1 MAPPEP
7 LTLSEYDEREV
18 HHPPPSLRAR
28 EALDRELGRRLQ
40 LTWLA
45 DDRLRIRTSSW
56 VGVVR
61 LSDGTPIRVV
71 PKLAG
76 DELQVLYMVGLAGG
90 LRPDELLALERSID
104 TGASR
109 DLVDLLC
116 ALLVSATSQLLASGA
131 IRDYRQ
137 HGGDLPYV
145 RGRVD
150 VVSQS
155 TRHFGRVDVLACHF
169 EAFDHDV
176 LENRVLRVA
185 LERAAAVTADPTVK
199 RRARQLH
206 NELLDIAPGP
216 CPAAVDVERQLQY
229 DRRNEGYRTA
239 HVWALALLKNQS
251 VVRPFDDAGQ
261 RGSVFL
267 IDMNGLFERFVE
279 WLFRRTLDP
288 GEFDVQAQYR
298 DRSLLWNGQKRWGT
312 VVPDLLLRRRQAT
325 LAVDAKYKRYDVKRV
340 SPDDL
345 YQLFLY
351 AQAYRGFGETPSSVL
366 VFPSESHQA
375 VQRLDLRV
383 GGDTKTSVVAVALH
397 LPELLEELRASP
409 PEGDPVPARVR
420 RQLEA
425 AMDHV
430 KGHQRRDDVAS
441 TPPVML
447 PGSTSDRRTGLS
459 AAPAVGGSVVPTE
472 DQRPVDPWAA
482 VLGADYAAESTT
494 ASVPVPD
501 PTAPWWQLEEFALT
515 FDGYAKFGGF
525 DRLSN
530 MANAAAKA
538 WHDRGTL
545 PATLEEARGSLF
557 FEQRR
562 HRHLDSYPRGTSL
575 DYVRALVQRIH
586 DLSGGTVE
594 RQAPIL

>member
-7 LTLSEYDEREV
+7 LTLTEYDECEV
-18 HHPPPSLRAR
+18 HHPPPSLRVR
-28 EALDRELGRRLQ
+28 KALDRELGRRLQ

-61 LSDGTPIRVV
+61 LPDATSVRVV

-76 DELQVLYMVGLAGG
+76 DELQVLYMLGLVGG
-90 LRPDELLALERSID
+90 LRPDELLTLERSID
-104 TGASR
+104 TAVSR

-116 ALLVSATSQLLASGA
+116 ALLISATSQLLASGA

-137 HGGDLPYV
+137 HQDDLPYV
-145 RGRVD
+145 RGRVEL
-150 VVSQS
+150 VSQS

-185 LERAAAVTADPTVK
+185 LARASDVGVDPTIK

-206 NELLDIAPGP
+206 DELLDIAPGS
-216 CPAAVDVERQLQY
+216 CPSPADVERQLQY

-251 VVRPFDDAGQ
+251 VVRPFDDVGQ
-261 RGSVFL
+261 HSNVFL
-267 IDMNGLFERFVE
+267 IDMNSLFERFVE
-279 WLFRRTLDP
+279 WLFKRTLDP
-288 GEFDVQAQYR
+288 GQFDVQAQYR

-312 VVPDLLLRRRQAT
+312 VVPDLLIRRGQAT
-325 LAVDAKYKRYDVKRV
+325 LAVDAKYKRYDLKRV

-366 VFPSESHQA
+366 VFPSESRQA
-375 VQRLDLRV
+375 TQRLDLRV
-383 GGDTKTSVVAVALH
+383 GGATKTFVVAVALH
-397 LPELLEELRASP
+397 LQKLLEELRSSP
-409 PEGDPVPARVR
+409 LGAEAVPASVR
-420 RQLEA
+420 RDLED
-425 AMDHV
+425 AMACDQV
-430 KGHQRRDDVAS
+430 LQRRDGLAPAAPALLPRP
-441 TPPVML
+441 TP
-447 PGSTSDRRTGLS
+447 DRRTDRS
-459 AAPAVGGSVVPTE
+459 SDPIHGGSAVPTDDE
-472 DQRPVDPWAA
+472 SFLDPWAA
-482 VLGADYAAESTT
+482 VLGEEF
-494 ASVPVPD
+494 ASEPTNGIPVPP
-501 PTAPWWQLEEFALT
+501 PTAPWWQLAEFALT
-515 FDGYAKFGGF
+515 FDGYKRFGGF
-525 DRLSN
+525 DPLSD

-538 WHDRGTL
+538 WHNRRAL
-545 PATLEEARGSLF
+545 PATLDEARGSLF

-562 HRHLDSYPRGTSL
+562 HRHMDSDPQGESL
-575 DYVRALVQRIH
+575 DYVRALVRRIH
-586 DLSGGTVE
+586 DLSGGAVE
-594 RQAPIL
+594 RESPAL